1 MEISYVS
8 INSKSFARSSSDI
21 TDQVLF
27 YSIISNYGIL
37 SFIMGY
43 NTTCLN
49 PLLHTIANQNN
60 YAFTALNQTTY
71 FS

>member
-8 INSKSFARSSSDI
+8 INSKSFQRSSSDI
-21 TDQVLF
+21 TDLLLF

-43 NTTCLN
+43 NTTDLN
-49 PLLHTIANQNN
+49 PLLNTIANQNN
-60 YAFTALNQTTY
+60 FKFTAADQTTY

>member
-8 INSKSFARSSSDI
+8 INSKSFQRSSSDI
-21 TDQVLF
+21 TDLLLF

-43 NTTCLN
+43 NTTDLN
-49 PLLHTIANQNN
+49 PLLNTIANQNN
-60 YAFTALNQTTY
+60 YKFTAADQTTY